1 MGWGG
6 QLGSGKAKGRERTGW
21 VCFARARL
29 SRETGAGR
37 FGKMHLVNTAT
48 PYTIGELA
56 RAAGVPTSTVR
67 FYERRGLLKPD
78 ARTQSNYRTYS
89 ARSAER
95 LKFIRAAQAT
105 GFNLKDIRE
114 MLALTYSDDPPCA
127 EVALLIDHRLED
139 VKQRLREL
147 RRVARALTAAR
158 ESCCKGGPD
167 WCGEI
172 ERLKGRN
179 CTDCPPPRRSA
190 RKPLTLH

>member
-1 MGWGG
+1 MDAPT
-6 QLGSGKAKGRERTGW
+6 S
-21 VCFARARL
+21 
-29 SRETGAGR
+29 
-37 FGKMHLVNTAT
+37 
-48 PYTIGELA
+48 YTIGQLA
-56 RAAGVPTSTVR
+56 HATGVPTSTVR
-67 FYERRGLLKPD
+67 FYERKELLKPD

-89 ARSAER
+89 ARTVER

-127 EVALLIDHRLED
+127 EVASLIDHRLED

-147 RRVARALTAAR
+147 KRVSRALTLAR

-172 ERLKGRN
+172 ERLKGRK
-179 CTDCPPPRRSA
+179 CTDCPPPKRSA

>member
-1 MGWGG
+1 M
-6 QLGSGKAKGRERTGW
+6 ERL
-21 VCFARARL
+21 A
-29 SRETGAGR
+29 S
-37 FGKMHLVNTAT
+37 
-48 PYTIGELA
+48 YTIGQLS

-78 ARTQSNYRTYS
+78 ARTSSNYRTYS

-127 EVALLIDHRLED
+127 EVASLIDNRLED

-147 RRVARALTAAR
+147 KRVARALGVAR

-172 ERLKGRN
+172 ERLKGRK
-179 CTDCPPPRRSA
+179 CTDCPPPKRAA